1 MAVPYIYIYR
11 FSSPRAVKTIQ
22 SNRNGCK
29 FGRVVPSRR
38 LAENGNTWSHD
49 HSPISA
55 VFLSPR
61 IAQGVIKVCA
71 PRCIQPTP
79 HKHVVDIWFY
89 RVLRSSFP
97 NQRGYERGS
106 IVRKRKLC
114 PLSINFPRNSDKQT
128 RFDAF
133 PICARTWNNI
143 VFHASTRSELLKLIQ
158 VAMVN

>member
-55 VFLSPR
+55 VFLSSR

-79 HKHVVDIWFY
+79 HKTVNTLSTFGFIACCAHRSRTNEATREAPLFVSENCARSPSTFPATPISK
-89 RVLRSSFP
+89 RVS
-97 NQRGYERGS
+97 
-106 IVRKRKLC
+106 
-114 PLSINFPRNSDKQT
+114 T
-128 RFDAF
+128 RFQF
-133 PICARTWNNI
+133 ARAHGI
-143 VFHASTRSELLKLIQ
+143 ISFFTRQ
-158 VAMVN
+158 RAANY